1 MALVYEWN
9 GIINALE
16 ELQEKGVPVRTIITE
31 EIAKIIADAPE
42 DLDTLKEISAWIEE
56 HADDAAAMNLE
67 IQTLKTD
74 KANKTDVYTK
84 TEIDS
89 KVNTINSSITKIN
102 GNISTIN
109 TEVSGLKDNK
119 MSYSDIDTVTEE
131 EFNNLTEK
139 TALYYFIE
147 EE

>member
-74 KANKTDVYTK
+74 KANKADVYTK
-84 TEIDS
+84 TEVDTKMDTKLS
-89 KVNTINSSITKIN
+89 KSDSITI
-102 GNISTIN
+102 TQA
-109 TEVSGLKDNK
+109 EF
-119 MSYSDIDTVTEE
+119 DTLSAAGE
-131 EFNNLTEK
+131 L
-139 TALYYFIE
+139 TALEYNIIE
-147 EE
+147 E

>member
-1 MALVYEWN
+1 MTLTFEWD

-16 ELQEKGVPVRTIITE
+16 ELQEKGIPVRTIITE

-74 KANKTDVYTK
+74 KANKADVYTK
-84 TEIDS
+84 TEVDG
-89 KVNTINSSITKIN
+89 KVNTINSSITRIN
-102 GNISTIN
+102 GNIGTIN
-109 TEVSGLKDNK
+109 TEINELKDNK
-119 MSYSDIDTVTEE
+119 MSYSDIETVTEE

-139 TALYYFIE
+139 TALYYFIKE
-147 EE
+147 E

>member
-42 DLDTLKEISAWIEE
+42 DLDTLKEISTWIEE

-84 TEIDS
+84 TEIDTKMDTKLS
-89 KVNTINSSITKIN
+89 K
-102 GNISTIN
+102 
-109 TEVSGLKDNK
+109 
-119 MSYSDIDTVTEE
+119 SDSVTVTQA
-131 EFNNLTEK
+131 EFDTLSAAGEL
-139 TALYYFIE
+139 TALEYNIIE
-147 EE
+147 E

>member
-1 MALVYEWN
+1 MTLTFEWD

-74 KANKTDVYTK
+74 KANKADVYTK
-84 TEIDS
+84 TEVDG
-89 KVNTINSSITKIN
+89 KVNTINSSITGIN
-102 GNISTIN
+102 GNIGTIN
-109 TEVSGLKDNK
+109 TEISELKDNK
-119 MSYSDIDTVTEE
+119 MSYSDIETVTEE

-139 TALYYFIE
+139 TALYYFIKE
-147 EE
+147 E